1 MARINASPRS
11 RKKVLFLGLPS
22 SLYTTRRM
30 ILERAGY
37 NVIACST
44 EAEAL
49 AYLEREEFNL
59 LIFGASLIGVE
70 VNEIIRQARR
80 RSPSLPVLSLNPK
93 LRPADVDVQLTRLEK
108 PDTLLKVAGELMMRN
123 HGHPELKGDLIVYA
137 DADRHLI
144 SVSDGVCE
152 LLDYGREEL
161 IGMQIEEISEAPASE
176 VQQMFAKYLR
186 QGKDAGLYTLKK
198 SNGKKIPIRYKA
210 KVMKDGCMV
219 AQWKVL

>member
-1 MARINASPRS
+1 MARQKASLNN
-11 RKKVLFLGLPS
+11 RKRVLFLGLPS
-22 SLYTTRRM
+22 PLYTTRRM

-37 NVIACST
+37 EVIACSS
-44 EAEAL
+44 EAETL
-49 AYLEREEFNL
+49 AQLEKEELNL

-80 RSPSLPVLSLNPK
+80 RAPSLPILSLNPK
-93 LRPADVDVQLTRLEK
+93 VRPSDVDVQLTRLEK

-144 SVSDGVCE
+144 SVSDGVCK
-152 LLDYGREEL
+152 LLDYSREEL
-161 IGMQIEEISEAPASE
+161 IGMQIEEISEAPAPE
-176 VQQMFAKYLR
+176 VQEMFVKYLR
-186 QGKDAGLYTLKK
+186 KGKDAGLYTLKK